1 MSNKLW
7 RLNGYFEGNNSYYC
21 CWYVDYIVYF
31 TCYVSFNSLWL
42 IWVLFPWKRLCIQLP
57 KGKLVIYF
65 ELETYF
71 NDHQTHCQYKLHNL
85 KNVHK
90 CRNAVN
96 SLNFVLRLHMH
107 ESGKIHGGKNCF
119 LIFSLLKSTA
129 GTCGLNCNG
138 WYVITEI
145 KTQQR
150 HFCMIAL
157 LITLCKMI
165 QCSVKVENFSL
176 SSH

>member
-138 WYVITEI
+138 WYVIIEM
-145 KTQQR
+145 KTQLQQ
-150 HFCMIAL
+150 FCMIAL
-157 LITLCKMI
+157 LITLFKMI
-165 QCSVKVENFSL
+165 QCSETVEKFSL
-176 SSH
+176 SGH